1 MEDLRYQIEREIV
14 EVVRK
19 FEQCEFA
26 LEEFTHARHLTV
38 ACWYLS
44 TFPADEA
51 LQRMRD
57 GLQRFIAHHEKQ
69 GYHETI
75 TRFWMELLENY
86 LCQCPPEA
94 TFTSKVN
101 GAIERF
107 AKKDVLFSYYTRDLI
122 TSDAARAAWV
132 APDLRPI
139 ADVDRIEGKA
149 DFLRILEVLIN
160 S

>member
-1 MEDLRYQIEREIV
+1 MNAKF
-14 EVVRK
+14 RK
-19 FEQCEFA
+19 WLGNLSGANFA

-38 ACWYLS
+38 ACWYLCTMS
-44 TFPADEA
+44 GDEA
-51 LQRMRD
+51 LGRMRD
-57 GLQRFIAHHEKQ
+57 GLQRFIAHHKKQ

-86 LCQCPPEA
+86 LCKCHA
-94 TFTSKVN
+94 GTSLVSRVN

-107 AKKDVLFSYYTRDLI
+107 AKKDVLFSYYTRDLVM
-122 TSDAARAAWV
+122 SDAARAAWV

-139 ADVDRIEGKA
+139 ADANRIEGKA
-149 DFLRILEVLIN
+149 EFLRILEVLIN